1 MKKTKLTDICK
12 VIRSTNCSPFELT
25 MDLIFT
31 TEENFKK
38 AKEMNLIN
46 REAMAKLYEVPLNDV
61 LKVIYFD
68 TALAVKMTMKRVRS
82 SGSPGDSDVY
92 GAQQHGPLL
101 KFEFDF

>member
-12 VIRSTNCSPFELT
+12 VIRSKNCSPFELT

-46 REAMAKLYEVPLNDV
+46 REV
-61 LKVIYFD
+61 
-68 TALAVKMTMKRVRS
+68 
-82 SGSPGDSDVY
+82 
-92 GAQQHGPLL
+92 
-101 KFEFDF
+101 